1 MVYGERKKCMERA
14 FMGVIRTTFII
25 DEKGIIEKIIQ
36 KSIQADILNRFSIC
50 IINKTNNMSK
60 ERKEINKEKLKALE
74 VTLGKIE
81 KDFGKG
87 TIMKL
92 GDHAIDNIQVIS
104 TGSIGL
110 DAALGIGGITT
121 RKSN

>member
-1 MVYGERKKCMERA
+1 M
-14 FMGVIRTTFII
+14 IP
-25 DEKGIIEKIIQ
+25 KI
-36 KSIQADILNRFSIC
+36 ILNRYSIC
-50 IINKTNNMSK
+50 INNKTNNMSK

-74 VTLGKIE
+74 ITLGKIE
-81 KDFGKG
+81 KDYGKG

-110 DAALGIGGITT
+110 DAALGIGGLPT
-121 RKSN
+121 RKGY

>member
-1 MVYGERKKCMERA
+1 MEEATLALSEQLLLSTKKELL
-14 FMGVIRTTFII
+14 
-25 DEKGIIEKIIQ
+25 KKLLQ
-36 KSIQADILNRFSIC
+36 KSPPVHTPNKFSIC
-50 IINKTNNMSK
+50 TINKTNNMSK

-104 TGSIGL
+104 TGSIVL
-110 DAALGIGGITT
+110 MLLLE
-121 RKSN
+121 